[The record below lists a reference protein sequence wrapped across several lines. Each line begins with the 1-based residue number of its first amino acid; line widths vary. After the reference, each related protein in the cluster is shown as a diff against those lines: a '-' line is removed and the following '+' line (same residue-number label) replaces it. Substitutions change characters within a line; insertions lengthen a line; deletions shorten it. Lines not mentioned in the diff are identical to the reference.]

1 MELND
6 QLRELVSEIS
16 PTDSQQK
23 ALRDAHILLRERL
36 MGDDD
41 LKSLIIETFLQG
53 SYRRH
58 TSIRPQGD
66 DKPDVSRVSMVY
78 DSVSS

>member
-16 PTDSQQK
+16 PADSQQK
-23 ALRDAHILLRERL
+23 ALRDAHIRLRERL

-41 LKSLIIETFLQG
+41 LN
-53 SYRRH
+53 R
-58 TSIRPQGD
+58 
-66 DKPDVSRVSMVY
+66 
-78 DSVSS
+78 